1 MSLAPGARLGPYEIV
16 SALGAGGPAFAERDL
31 RSHRSRCR
39 NHKYGNIHNH
49 MKTTIDVPD
58 ELFVAVKQRAAAN
71 RITMR
76 AMVERGLRAE
86 LGRVPSRRARR
97 PAIRWVTADGGLPRG
112 LDLADRAAMHDRL
125 RRDR

>member
-1 MSLAPGARLGPYEIV
+1 
-16 SALGAGGPAFAERDL
+16 
-31 RSHRSRCR
+31 
-39 NHKYGNIHNH
+39 

-58 ELFVAVKQRAAAN
+58 ELFVAVKQRAAAH

-86 LGRVPSRRARR
+86 LRHIPSRRERR
-97 PAIRWVTADGGLPRG
+97 PAIRWVTADGGLPLG